1 MSFSALLRWMSFW
14 LWQGFVGLP
23 AYAAAS
29 CVEQNVSLQVLGS
42 GGPELDDGRA
52 STSYLI
58 WHNNRARVLVDAGP
72 GSSVNFGRSTAQ
84 FADLDV
90 ILLSHLHV
98 DHSSDLPAYIKG
110 AYFSNRQRILPV
122 YGPDKNT
129 LMPSTT
135 EFVERLF
142 GAKGVYPYLSDNLSV
157 PEDVANKTDKFTLH
171 AQDIPLT
178 HDNVVLHRLSPNLS
192 VSAMAVHHGPVA
204 ALAWR
209 VNLAGCLIS
218 FSGDMSNQ
226 WHKLAMFAKEADLL
240 VMHNAVPEQTNA
252 IARNLHMPPSEI
264 GKIAQQAKVKQLLLS
279 HFMNRTNH
287 VQAQTVAIIQQHY
300 AGKVSL
306 ADDLMHYKLGAFP

>member
-1 MSFSALLRWMSFW
+1 MSFSALLRWMSVVV
-14 LWQGFVGLP
+14 WQAYFCLP
-23 AYAAAS
+23 VHATAACA
-29 CVEQNVSLQVLGS
+29 EQNVSLQVLGS

-58 WHNNRARVLVDAGP
+58 WHNNQARVLVDAGP
-72 GSSVNFGRSTAQ
+72 GSSVNFGLSNAQ

-110 AYFSNRQRILPV
+110 AYFSNRQRILPI

-142 GAKGVYPYLSDNLSV
+142 GIQGVYPYLSDSLHV
-157 PEDVANKTDKFTLH
+157 PEDVPHDTDNFTLH
-171 AQDIPLT
+171 AHDVPLT
-178 HDNVVLHRLSPNLS
+178 HDTVVVHRLSANLA
-192 VSAMAVHHGPVA
+192 VNAMAVHHGPVA

-209 VNLAGCLIS
+209 VNLAGCVIS

-226 WHKLAMFAKEADLL
+226 WHKLAKFAKDADFL

-264 GKIAQQAKVKQLLLS
+264 GKIARQAQVKQLLLS
-279 HFMNRTNH
+279 HFMNRTNNL
-287 VQAQTVAIIQQHY
+287 QSQTVAIIQQHY
-300 AGKVSL
+300 IGKISL
-306 ADDLMHYKLGAFP
+306 AEDLMHYKLGAFP